1 MAIIDHDYIEK
12 MSQNYE
18 KVKPPTLITPDQLKD
33 INDSLK

>member
-18 KVKPPTLITPDQLKD
+18 KLNAKLERDTEQYSKNIKY
-33 INDSLK
+33 